1 MKEINV
7 EKVAVYP
14 GSFDPIT
21 LGHIDIIERALKVF
35 DKVIVLVMENFRKKH
50 LFKKEER
57 VNLIKK
63 SLSNYDNVFVD
74 SYDGLLVDYVR
85 SNGIK
90 FIVKGLRAISDFEY
104 EFQQNMVNSSLCN
117 VETIFFMTK
126 PAYNFLSSSLV
137 KEIAFFG
144 GDISSF
150 VHPSIIKDIQIKMI
164 KFKEEESRVWN

>member
-1 MKEINV
+1 MKEIDV

-104 EFQQNMVNSSLCN
+104 EFQQNMVNSSLCD

-126 PAYNFLSSSLV
+126 SAYNFLSSSLV

-144 GDISSF
+144 GDISPF

-164 KFKEEESRVWN
+164 KFKEEESKVWN